1 MNLFAEHHHFW
12 NEQRKKSLYLGILI
26 ILLSLVIQIGAGRY
40 SSRVASSASY
50 AGDLFLDNLPV
61 VNLDFIIVAGALI
74 FWIQSFLLLPFPP
87 LSFLFGLKPIPSFL

>member
-74 FWIQSFLLLPFPP
+74 FWIGSFVLLAFRPRYLLFELKAIA
-87 LSFLFGLKPIPSFL
+87 LS